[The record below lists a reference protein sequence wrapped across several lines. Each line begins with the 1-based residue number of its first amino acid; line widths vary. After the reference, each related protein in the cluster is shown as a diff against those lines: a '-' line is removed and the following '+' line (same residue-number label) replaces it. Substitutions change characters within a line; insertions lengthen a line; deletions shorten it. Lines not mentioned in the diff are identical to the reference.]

1 MKHHLTPLT
10 MAMIWKNK
18 NITNVG
24 KDVEKRKHFYPDGRN
39 VNWYSHLE
47 NSVEVPLKVEN
58 RTTMRSSDLTS
69 GYTAKN
75 KIKSQSQRKICTP
88 MFIIALCTIAKVWK
102 KSKCPSTNAW
112 LKKMWYIYK
121 MEYHPVFKKKERL
134 SFEIWMSLKD
144 IIWCEINQTQEKQ
157 ISHDLTYV
165 WNIKVNFLVTE

>member
-24 KDVEKRKHFYPDGRN
+24 KDVEKRKHFYPVGRN

-112 LKKMWYIYK
+112 IKKMWYIYK
-121 MEYHPVFKKKERL
+121 MEYHPVFKKKGKTL
-134 SFEIWMSLKD
+134 IWDMDESKGHYMMWNKPD
-144 IIWCEINQTQEKQ
+144 TGKTNITW
-157 ISHDLTYV
+157 SHLCMKY
-165 WNIKVNFLVTE
+165 